1 MSTTITKSRMIAT
14 LVLIVSL
21 LTILT
26 NSMNLKYVENATEKQ
41 AMQKS
46 SLQLEPITLK
56 SDPKDNN
63 WTFIGKIS
71 QLDDDYGEIRR
82 IIIAGDFAYVIH
94 TYYGIEIINIQN
106 TLNLEKVFIYT
117 PAEIP
122 ASFDFKDGFLYLT
135 DTSRDLCVINA
146 TDNSDLQTMGIYDDN
161 TGNGYDVAVQGE
173 CAFVANGL
181 DGLEIFNV
189 SIKNNI
195 KKIATYKITGEL
207 AIRVTVAGDLAFV
220 SFSDY
225 GLVVLNISDITHP
238 KKIIT
243 LANSQSVGSATVSN
257 EFLYLTLME
266 GGFSIYNITN
276 TTNIEKMSSVFL
288 SSDTLAIS
296 IMNGNYS
303 CVANGGNG
311 VSFFNVTNKNE
322 PQKMGTFY
330 DGGNANDVAF
340 DGKFI
345 YVADFE
351 DGLEIL
357 GKDSDGDGLADYL
370 ETEVYGT
377 NPNLYDTDSD
387 GLSDGD
393 ELSLG
398 TNPFDLDTD
407 NDLLDDFWEVTFG
420 TNPLEADANEDLDGD
435 GLPSLLEYHLQTEP
449 LNADTDGDNFT
460 DGDEFRYGTDPLNPN
475 DFPQKEE
482 ESNPSNWWVWVIFGG
497 VAFVLM
503 FLLTFIVIF
512 AKNKRQQRRVMP
524 DEPVLEQESG
534 DEETFEPA
542 IFREEESD
550 ESLPENEIRK
560 TFPVLQKTSEIP
572 NPSGFLS
579 DLLLVRTI
587 LIINKNGIPLF
598 SVNFDEELDST
609 LTAGF
614 ITAITN
620 FNEEM
625 IMQKK
630 GPRSNFT
637 QMGQEG
643 GIFWIFDGA
652 FVKLALLLKS
662 EPSKQFKKPIRTFL
676 RQFENT
682 FENKLKNFSGNV
694 ADFLPTHKLLEKYL
708 HTYYL
713 SPMKIDP
720 NFMRRKIIAKLHI
733 RKTLE
738 YYQENFNEEHTVYL
752 QQLIEHSFKNLKTL
766 SYDAIISEIIT
777 LVNERILLP
786 VKSEEDIEVE
796 EYRNIDD

>member
-1 MSTTITKSRMIAT
+1 M
-14 LVLIVSL
+14 
-21 LTILT
+21 
-26 NSMNLKYVENATEKQ
+26 
-41 AMQKS
+41 
-46 SLQLEPITLK
+46 
-56 SDPKDNN
+56 
-63 WTFIGKIS
+63 F
-71 QLDDDYGEIRR
+71 DDD
-82 IIIAGDFAYVIH
+82 
-94 TYYGIEIINIQN
+94 
-106 TLNLEKVFIYT
+106 
-117 PAEIP
+117 
-122 ASFDFKDGFLYLT
+122 S
-135 DTSRDLCVINA
+135 S
-146 TDNSDLQTMGIYDDN
+146 
-161 TGNGYDVAVQGE
+161 NGYSVAVQGE
-173 CAFVANGL
+173 YAFVANGL
-181 DGLEIFNV
+181 DGLEIFDV
-189 SIKNNI
+189 TIKNSI
-195 KKIATYKITGEL
+195 KKIATYQISGEV
-207 AIRVTVAGDLAFV
+207 AIHVSVAGDLAFV
-220 SFSDY
+220 SFREY
-225 GLVVLNISDITHP
+225 KLEVLNISDITNP
-238 KKIIT
+238 VKVASIT
-243 LANSQSVGSATVSN
+243 DFTDVGTITIAGD
-257 EFLYLTLME
+257 FLYLVKIG
-266 GGFSIYNITN
+266 GGFSIYNISD
-276 TTNIEKMSSVFL
+276 TTNIEKTATVSLNSSTL
-288 SSDTLAIS
+288 SMVI
-296 IMNGNYS
+296 INGNYS
-303 CVANGGNG
+303 CVANGLEG
-311 VSFFNVTNKNE
+311 VHFFNLTKKTA
-322 PQKMGTFY
+322 PQKMGKFY

-340 DGKFI
+340 DGTFI

-420 TNPLEADANEDLDGD
+420 TNPLEADANEDPDGD

-534 DEETFEPA
+534 DEETLEPA

-587 LIINKNGIPLF
+587 LIIYKNGIPLF

-620 FNEEM
+620 FNEE
-625 IMQKK
+625 
-630 GPRSNFT
+630 
-637 QMGQEG
+637 
-643 GIFWIFDGA
+643 
-652 FVKLALLLKS
+652 
-662 EPSKQFKKPIRTFL
+662 
-676 RQFENT
+676 
-682 FENKLKNFSGNV
+682 
-694 ADFLPTHKLLEKYL
+694 
-708 HTYYL
+708 
-713 SPMKIDP
+713 
-720 NFMRRKIIAKLHI
+720 
-733 RKTLE
+733 
-738 YYQENFNEEHTVYL
+738 HTVYL

-766 SYDAIISEIIT
+766 SYDAIISETIT

-786 VKSEEDIEVE
+786 VKSEEDVELE
-796 EYRNIDD
+796 EYQNIDD

>member
-1 MSTTITKSRMIAT
+1 
-14 LVLIVSL
+14 
-21 LTILT
+21 
-26 NSMNLKYVENATEKQ
+26 
-41 AMQKS
+41 
-46 SLQLEPITLK
+46 
-56 SDPKDNN
+56 
-63 WTFIGKIS
+63 
-71 QLDDDYGEIRR
+71 
-82 IIIAGDFAYVIH
+82 
-94 TYYGIEIINIQN
+94 
-106 TLNLEKVFIYT
+106 
-117 PAEIP
+117 
-122 ASFDFKDGFLYLT
+122 
-135 DTSRDLCVINA
+135 
-146 TDNSDLQTMGIYDDN
+146 
-161 TGNGYDVAVQGE
+161 
-173 CAFVANGL
+173 
-181 DGLEIFNV
+181 
-189 SIKNNI
+189 
-195 KKIATYKITGEL
+195 
-207 AIRVTVAGDLAFV
+207 
-220 SFSDY
+220 
-225 GLVVLNISDITHP
+225 
-238 KKIIT
+238 
-243 LANSQSVGSATVSN
+243 
-257 EFLYLTLME
+257 ME
-266 GGFSIYNITN
+266 G
-276 TTNIEKMSSVFL
+276 VH
-288 SSDTLAIS
+288 
-296 IMNGNYS
+296 
-303 CVANGGNG
+303 
-311 VSFFNVTNKNE
+311 FFNLTKKTA
-322 PQKMGTFY
+322 PQKMGKFY

-340 DGKFI
+340 DGTFI

-420 TNPLEADANEDLDGD
+420 TNPLEADANEDPDGD

-534 DEETFEPA
+534 DEETLEPA

-587 LIINKNGIPLF
+587 LIIYKNGIPLF

-620 FNEEM
+620 FNEE
-625 IMQKK
+625 
-630 GPRSNFT
+630 
-637 QMGQEG
+637 
-643 GIFWIFDGA
+643 
-652 FVKLALLLKS
+652 
-662 EPSKQFKKPIRTFL
+662 
-676 RQFENT
+676 
-682 FENKLKNFSGNV
+682 
-694 ADFLPTHKLLEKYL
+694 
-708 HTYYL
+708 
-713 SPMKIDP
+713 
-720 NFMRRKIIAKLHI
+720 
-733 RKTLE
+733 
-738 YYQENFNEEHTVYL
+738 HTVYL

-766 SYDAIISEIIT
+766 SYDAIISETIT

-786 VKSEEDIEVE
+786 VKSEEDVELE
-796 EYRNIDD
+796 EYQNIDD